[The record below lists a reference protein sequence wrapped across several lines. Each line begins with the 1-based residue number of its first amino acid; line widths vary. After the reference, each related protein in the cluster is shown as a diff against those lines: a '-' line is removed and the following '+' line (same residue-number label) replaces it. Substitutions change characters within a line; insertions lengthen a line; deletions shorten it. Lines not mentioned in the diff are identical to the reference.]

1 MHAIKVILL
10 QSDLIKRRF
19 SVNQGGLD
27 IKESKKKRGFQ
38 SFHGWLSARAK
49 PRQRAVVRR
58 ETDGQAGRKKR
69 IENRCY
75 LLSPVCY
82 VTRTASVKSVGSTAL
97 ILPLKM

>member
-19 SVNQGGLD
+19 SVNQGGID
-27 IKESKKKRGFQ
+27 IKECKKKRGFQ
-38 SFHGWLSARAK
+38 SFYGWLSARAK
-49 PRQRAVVRR
+49 PRQRVEVR
-58 ETDGQAGRKKR
+58 DGRTGRQEKR